1 MKIQTASLLM
11 ISSLLTSLFGCTKS
25 STQDEQVFCPA
36 VVLPVY
42 VNFNVIDA
50 NMGND
55 LFFSAD
61 HPQRPTSQLCF
72 FKTKDKLFKDTIRP
86 QVIGTGT
93 ARHFMVQINGAKA
106 KDTLIMKFDSPE
118 KLPIDVLSLETKM
131 SKERCPQLV
140 LDKAFWNNT
149 EVVKTGDKLTLPK
162 ILIFT
167 AH

>member
-1 MKIQTASLLM
+1 MKIQVTSLFM
-11 ISSLLTSLFGCTKS
+11 ISGLLAALFGCTKS
-25 STQDEQVFCPA
+25 SNQGEQVFCPA

-42 VNFNVIDA
+42 VNFNVVDG

-72 FKTKDKLFKDTIRP
+72 FETKDKLFKDTIRP

-93 ARHFMVQINGAKA
+93 ARHFMVQINGVKA

-131 SKERCPQLV
+131 SKESCPQLV

-149 EVVKTGDKLTLPK
+149 EVIKTNNKLILPK
-162 ILIFT
+162 MLIVT